1 MATADIKFEEDPQ
14 FHVENNT
21 IITSKDFITVQQVF
35 NFLSKNLEKFRVGS
49 QFVVVSGVHGS
60 EDGDLMQGDEA
71 LVRDY
76 RMMYRWFQN
85 HKKYGPQAKMVE
97 DRQYEMN
104 LNSVIGVTSE
114 EDKTQEGKFV
124 LSKDSTVTLKNEFAR
139 ILDLKQPIVLILA
152 SCWSHRSQIADIL
165 RSTGIFTVM
174 NVLEERGNITNGKMF
189 LLDQEQ
195 KKFFTNIAD
204 LVIKDV
210 ILMGKI
216 ILIELILD
224 NNLHNTH
231 FTENPNN

>member
-1 MATADIKFEEDPQ
+1 MATADLKFEEDPQ

-76 RMMYRWFQN
+76 RMMYRWFKH

-124 LSKDSTVTLKNEFAR
+124 LSKDSTMTLKNEFER

-216 ILIELILD
+216 IIFTIYILLRIQLIIK
-224 NNLHNTH
+224 
-231 FTENPNN
+231 

>member
-76 RMMYRWFQN
+76 RMMYRWFKH

-124 LSKDSTVTLKNEFAR
+124 LSKDSTMTLKNEFER

-174 NVLEERGNITNGKMF
+174 NVLEDGGNNTNGKMF
-189 LLDQEQ
+189 VLDQVLQ
-195 KKFFTNIAD
+195 KFFNYYISINISRY
-204 LVIKDV
+204 
-210 ILMGKI
+210 
-216 ILIELILD
+216 
-224 NNLHNTH
+224 
-231 FTENPNN
+231 

>member
-1 MATADIKFEEDPQ
+1 MATANIKFEEDPQ

-85 HKKYGPQAKMVE
+85 HKKYSHQAKMVQ

-152 SCWSHRSQIADIL
+152 SLNL
-165 RSTGIFTVM
+165 RALQKRKMS
-174 NVLEERGNITNGKMF
+174 VLSN
-189 LLDQEQ
+189 
-195 KKFFTNIAD
+195 
-204 LVIKDV
+204 
-210 ILMGKI
+210 
-216 ILIELILD
+216 
-224 NNLHNTH
+224 
-231 FTENPNN
+231 

>member
-1 MATADIKFEEDPQ
+1 MATADMKFEEDPQ

-104 LNSVIGVTSE
+104 LNSVIGMTSE

-124 LSKDSTVTLKNEFAR
+124 LSKDSTMTLKNEFER

-224 NNLHNTH
+224 NNLHS
-231 FTENPNN
+231 

>member
-1 MATADIKFEEDPQ
+1 MATADMKFEEDPQ

-76 RMMYRWFQN
+76 RMMYRWFKH
-85 HKKYGPQAKMVE
+85 HKKYGPQAKMIE

-124 LSKDSTVTLKNEFAR
+124 LSKDSAITLKNEFER

-174 NVLEERGNITNGKMF
+174 NVLEDGGNNTNGKMF
-189 LLDQEQ
+189 VLDQVLQ
-195 KKFFTNIAD
+195 KFFNYYISINISRY
-204 LVIKDV
+204 
-210 ILMGKI
+210 
-216 ILIELILD
+216 
-224 NNLHNTH
+224 
-231 FTENPNN
+231 

>member
-1 MATADIKFEEDPQ
+1 MATADLKFEEDPQ

-76 RMMYRWFQN
+76 RMMYRWFKH

-114 EDKTQEGKFV
+114 KDKTQEGKFV
-124 LSKDSTVTLKNEFAR
+124 LSKDSAMTLKNEFER

-216 ILIELILD
+216 IIFTIYILLRIQLIIK
-224 NNLHNTH
+224 
-231 FTENPNN
+231 

>member
-1 MATADIKFEEDPQ
+1 MATANLKFEEDPQ

-21 IITSKDFITVQQVF
+21 IITSKDYITVQQVF
-35 NFLSKNLEKFRVGS
+35 NFLSKNLDKFRVGS

-60 EDGDLMQGDEA
+60 QEGDLMQGDEA
-71 LVRDY
+71 LTRDY

-124 LSKDSTVTLKNEFAR
+124 LSKDSTITLKNEFAR

-216 ILIELILD
+216 ILIELI
-224 NNLHNTH
+224 
-231 FTENPNN
+231 FR

>member
-1 MATADIKFEEDPQ
+1 
-14 FHVENNT
+14 
-21 IITSKDFITVQQVF
+21 
-35 NFLSKNLEKFRVGS
+35 
-49 QFVVVSGVHGS
+49 
-60 EDGDLMQGDEA
+60 
-71 LVRDY
+71 
-76 RMMYRWFQN
+76 
-85 HKKYGPQAKMVE
+85 
-97 DRQYEMN
+97 MN

-174 NVLEERGNITNGKMF
+174 NILEERGNITNGKMF

-224 NNLHNTH
+224 NNLHNIH
-231 FTENPNN
+231 FIENPTDFLF

>member
-1 MATADIKFEEDPQ
+1 MATANIKFEEDPQ

-85 HKKYGPQAKMVE
+85 HKKYSHQAKMVQ

-174 NVLEERGNITNGKMF
+174 NILEERGNITNGKMF

-224 NNLHNTH
+224 NNLHNIST
-231 FTENPNN
+231 FY

>member
-97 DRQYEMN
+97 DRQ
-104 LNSVIGVTSE
+104 
-114 EDKTQEGKFV
+114 
-124 LSKDSTVTLKNEFAR
+124 
-139 ILDLKQPIVLILA
+139 
-152 SCWSHRSQIADIL
+152 
-165 RSTGIFTVM
+165 
-174 NVLEERGNITNGKMF
+174 
-189 LLDQEQ
+189 
-195 KKFFTNIAD
+195 
-204 LVIKDV
+204 
-210 ILMGKI
+210 
-216 ILIELILD
+216 
-224 NNLHNTH
+224 
-231 FTENPNN
+231 

>member
-1 MATADIKFEEDPQ
+1 MATADLKFEEDPQ

-76 RMMYRWFQN
+76 RMMYRWFKH

-124 LSKDSTVTLKNEFAR
+124 LSKDSTMTLKNEFER

-174 NVLEERGNITNGKMF
+174 NVLEERGNITSGKMF

-216 ILIELILD
+216 IIFTIYILLRIQLIIK
-224 NNLHNTH
+224 
-231 FTENPNN
+231 

>member
-76 RMMYRWFQN
+76 RMMYRWFKH

-124 LSKDSTVTLKNEFAR
+124 LSKDSTMTLKNEFER

-189 LLDQEQ
+189 VLDQEQ
-195 KKFFTNIAD
+195 KNFFTNIAD

-216 ILIELILD
+216 IIFTIYILLRIQLLIK
-224 NNLHNTH
+224 
-231 FTENPNN
+231 